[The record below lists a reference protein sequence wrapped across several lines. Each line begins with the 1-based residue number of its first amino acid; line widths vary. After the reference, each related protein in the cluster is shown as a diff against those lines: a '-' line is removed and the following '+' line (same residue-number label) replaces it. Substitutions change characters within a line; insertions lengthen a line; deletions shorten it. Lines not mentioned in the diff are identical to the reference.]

1 MTDPTQRR
9 RDANSIGGTIGIDR
23 ELPGLSAARTNVIN
37 IERLLVSLFRT
48 EIDRFISNPELLDRF
63 FRHMFDPLVGAD
75 ERDKFVANF
84 VRQQPTCVLGYPRT
98 STQFPCFA
106 IVLQEDAEVQN
117 FLADYVGE
125 TEDEEEDRDYM
136 EYSGTLCSNT
146 YAISVYS
153 QHPDECLY
161 LYYFAKMIVFG
172 AKPLFVANGL
182 TEVTVSGGEVAPEE
196 QYLPDNVFLRTLT
209 ITGHS
214 MFTVPRFALVDR
226 RKMQLLGLYRN
237 DVVVDGIQ
245 GGIVPEVFNGESNE
259 ES

>member
-1 MTDPTQRR
+1 
-9 RDANSIGGTIGIDR
+9 
-23 ELPGLSAARTNVIN
+23 
-37 IERLLVSLFRT
+37 
-48 EIDRFISNPELLDRF
+48 
-63 FRHMFDPLVGAD
+63 
-75 ERDKFVANF
+75 
-84 VRQQPTCVLGYPRT
+84 
-98 STQFPCFA
+98 
-106 IVLQEDAEVQN
+106 
-117 FLADYVGE
+117 
-125 TEDEEEDRDYM
+125 M